1 VYTDIWDNAP
11 AAVINEPKMD
21 VADIARVAVLMLSMP
36 ANATIIDAT
45 VLDPRQPF
53 LGRG

>member
-1 VYTDIWDNAP
+1 M
-11 AAVINEPKMD
+11 AVS
-21 VADIARVAVLMLSMP
+21 DIARVAIMMLGMP
-36 ANATIIDAT
+36 PNSTIIDAT

>member
-1 VYTDIWDNAP
+1 MEV
-11 AAVINEPKMD
+11 K
-21 VADIARVAVLMLSMP
+21 DIARVAVLMLSMP
-36 ANATIIDAT
+36 ENTTMIDAT